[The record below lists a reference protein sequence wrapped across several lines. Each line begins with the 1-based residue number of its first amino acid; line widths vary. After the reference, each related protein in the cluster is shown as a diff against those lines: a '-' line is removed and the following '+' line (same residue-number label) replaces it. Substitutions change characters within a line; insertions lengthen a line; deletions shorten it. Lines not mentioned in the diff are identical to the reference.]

1 MKKIKIVIFAIMFV
15 FLTASD
21 CTKVDCIESPSIEQI
36 KSDLLEKKLGTWTF
50 AGLEEFENVDIID
63 EKLISDKELVLNVKL
78 KLIGK
83 NSFIK
88 YLGDVQIN
96 YLASEDGLSWVFNK
110 VEGEIVEDSE
120 NSEITYTD
128 ESQDYAEDDNI
139 DHKEQEKSV
148 EKSVEKSESK
158 IYFKDCE
165 WCGDEFDYEK
175 KYDNLIGTYYD
186 GGSAYCKK
194 NDKYSSS
201 RGSKQLLFGGEIPKY
216 CSEKCACNAE
226 N

>member
-1 MKKIKIVIFAIMFV
+1 MFI

-21 CTKVDCIESPSIEQI
+21 CEELEKENKIENPSIDQI
-36 KSDLLEKKLGTWTF
+36 KSDLLDKKLGTWTF
-50 AGLEEFENVDIID
+50 AGLEEFENVDIVD
-63 EKLISDKELVLNVKL
+63 DSLISDKELVLNIKL
-78 KLIGK
+78 KLIDK
-83 NSFIK
+83 YSSIK
-88 YLGDVQIN
+88 YLGDLKIN
-96 YLASEDGLSWVFNK
+96 YLASDDGVSWIFNK
-110 VEGEIVEDSE
+110 VDGEIIEDSE
-120 NSEITYTD
+120 NSEITSTE

-139 DHKEQEKSV
+139 DYKEQ
-148 EKSVEKSESK
+148 EKSESK
-158 IYFKDCE
+158 IFYKDCE

-201 RGSKQLLFGGEIPKY
+201 RGSKQLLFGAEIPKY